1 MKNIILPI
9 FLLAL
14 VGCSD
19 NENSQK
25 SNLNTSSNDGYSVY
39 EKEYME
45 GCNKGRNKQAFCQCT
60 FDHMKKQISLEE
72 MERIDRG
79 LASAQ
84 DKEKLTRT
92 IVQVMMECQSSY

>member
-1 MKNIILPI
+1 MKNVILSI

-19 NENSQK
+19 SESSQG
-25 SNLNTSSNDGYSVY
+25 SNLNASQNDGYSAY
-39 EKEYME
+39 EKDYME
-45 GCNKGRNKQAFCQCT
+45 GCTKGRNNQAFCQCT
-60 FDHMKKQISLEE
+60 FNHMKKQISLEE